1 MKQKVFISY
10 AHQDRRF
17 VEALKT
23 RLGDI
28 LKEPLQS
35 LDVFDVQFRINA
47 GENIR
52 GAIQSAMREASTV
65 VIVSS
70 PDSDASPWVSYEA
83 GLADALGKN
92 VVVVGRKGSCKSA
105 LLERLFQTARFV
117 EVDEKG

>member
-17 VEALKT
+17 VEALKH

-35 LDVFDVQFRINA
+35 LDVFDVQFRIKA

-83 GLADALGKN
+83 GLADALGKK

-105 LLERLFQTARFV
+105 LLEQLFQTARFV